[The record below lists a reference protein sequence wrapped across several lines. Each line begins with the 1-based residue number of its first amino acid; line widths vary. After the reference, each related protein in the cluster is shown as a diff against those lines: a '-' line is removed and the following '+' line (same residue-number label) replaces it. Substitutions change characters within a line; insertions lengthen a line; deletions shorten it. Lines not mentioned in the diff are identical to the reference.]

1 MNEGKKTQD
10 ALLEAIDII
19 IKKRLN
25 NLGFNYYVD
34 GVIQDGVVTDDG
46 VLSRQN
52 DKVLYSV
59 LINGKIY
66 KDIPSMNKMDY
77 LRGDVVR
84 ILIKNGNW
92 NKKFIE
98 GMAHHTKFPTAHQF
112 NSIDKSGVEYPL
124 IGDNTTNLWIGA
136 SERVSRHHHG
146 KTVVSAGYDTTT
158 NKGYDSMYIAV
169 PNEANTSA
177 DVYEAIHNKNLIDYV
192 YPVGSICIRNTRT
205 DPVTTLGGVWTFVDK
220 EFTTLVENDSQ
231 DSTYFTPNTEV
242 IKACQ
247 LRIIRTGHNIT
258 MKVFLTLA
266 DGATLTDTQKTL
278 GTFNLEALGISR
290 FPVDRSFPVGY
301 SDGGNAIIMGYL
313 YGDTGKLDVVDI
325 VGADSVSG
333 TSVYFDVTETITSK
347 YMLNDACDKF
357 YWKRKE

>member
-136 SERVSRHHHG
+136 SERASRHHHG
-146 KTVVSAGYDTTT
+146 RTILSAGYNPST
-158 NKGYDSMYIAV
+158 NTGYPTIAIGV
-169 PNEANTSA
+169 PNAENNDA

-192 YPVGSICIRNTRT
+192 YPVGSICIRETKE
-205 DPVTTLGGVWTFVDK
+205 DPVGTLGGVWTLVDK
-220 EFTTLVENDSQ
+220 EFTKLSVHDKTNA
-231 DSTYFTPNTEV
+231 YFTLNTEV
-242 IKACQ
+242 VSACEF
-247 LRIIRTGHNIT
+247 REIGR
-258 MKVFLTLA
+258 A
-266 DGATLTDTQKTL
+266 
-278 GTFNLEALGISR
+278 SWR
-290 FPVDRSFPVGY
+290 DRV
-301 SDGGNAIIMGYL
+301 
-313 YGDTGKLDVVDI
+313 
-325 VGADSVSG
+325 
-333 TSVYFDVTETITSK
+333 
-347 YMLNDACDKF
+347 
-357 YWKRKE
+357 